1 MREERKQAPSGQIT
15 QAGNMDATLYQVD
28 EEDAGGLA
36 TTQELLSD
44 IYKMGTI
51 EDRGT
56 AQQ

>member
-56 AQQ
+56 AQ

>member
-1 MREERKQAPSGQIT
+1 MREGGNQAPSGQSA
-15 QAGNMDATLYQVD
+15 QAGNMDAALYQVD

-44 IYKMGTI
+44 IYKKGTI

-56 AQQ
+56 EQ

>member
-15 QAGNMDATLYQVD
+15 QAGSMDATLYQVD
-28 EEDAGGLA
+28 AEDAEGLA

-56 AQQ
+56 AQ